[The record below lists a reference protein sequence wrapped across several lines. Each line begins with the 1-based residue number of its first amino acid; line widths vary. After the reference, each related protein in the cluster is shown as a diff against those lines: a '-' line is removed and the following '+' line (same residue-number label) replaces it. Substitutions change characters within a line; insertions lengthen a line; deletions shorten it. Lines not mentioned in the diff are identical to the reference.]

1 MSLMDMS
8 DRAAFRVVDRSI
20 VAEIR
25 RAAGARA
32 RAMGWND
39 TACGESEIVAT
50 EVATNLVK
58 HARDGVVALAAAPE
72 APEGSLVVVAVDR
85 GPGMTDLARSFTDGF
100 STSGSPG
107 TGLGAI
113 RRLAYETDVVSTPD
127 GTVMVAE
134 LRNRG
139 AAGAAAAPLPVRL
152 AGFGVPKDGQVVS
165 GDAWA
170 HRWFDHRLAIMV
182 CDGLGHGYEASK
194 CAARAMECFAGTG
207 WETPKQ
213 LLQLANEA
221 LRPTR
226 GAAAAAVL
234 IDPKE
239 RRVRFCGVGNIAGG
253 IVADGR
259 AQHMV
264 SHNGIVGAASRI
276 AEFEYAW
283 PPRATLIM
291 HSDGL
296 SARWQLQRWAGIW
309 GRHPALIA
317 GMAYR
322 DLARG
327 TDDAVVV
334 VATEHALTS

>member
-1 MSLMDMS
+1 MDVS
-8 DRAAFRVVDRSI
+8 SAAAFRMYDRSS
-20 VAEIR
+20 VAEVR

-32 RAMGWND
+32 RALGWND

-50 EVATNLVK
+50 EVATNLLK
-58 HARDGVVALAAAPE
+58 HARDGVVALSSASNGATG
-72 APEGSLVVVAVDR
+72 GSMLVVAVDR
-85 GPGMTDLARSFTDGF
+85 GPGIADLARSFTDGF

-113 RRLAYETDVVSTPD
+113 KRLAYETDVVSAPD

-134 LRNRG
+134 LRNRAPA
-139 AAGAAAAPLPVRL
+139 AAGKSPAPLRL
-152 AGFGVPKDGQVVS
+152 AGFGVPKEGQIVS

-170 HRWFDHRLAIMV
+170 HRWLEEKLAIIV
-182 CDGLGHGYEASK
+182 CDGLGHGYEAAK
-194 CAARAMECFAGTG
+194 AASRAIECFAGKD

-213 LLQLANEA
+213 ALELGNDA

-226 GAAAAAVL
+226 GAAAAIAIV
-234 IDPKE
+234 DPKA
-239 RRVRFCGVGNIAGG
+239 RRVRFCGVGNIVAG
-253 IVADGR
+253 IVADDR
-259 AQHMV
+259 VHHLV
-264 SHNGIVGAASRI
+264 SHNGILGAASRI
-276 AEFEYAW
+276 AEFDYDW
-283 PPRATLIM
+283 PRGATLIM

-296 SARWQLQRWAGIW
+296 SGRWHTSRWGAVW
-309 GRHPALIA
+309 RRHPALIA

-334 VATEHALTS
+334 VASEHVPTP

>member
-1 MSLMDMS
+1 MDLS
-8 DRAAFRVVDRSI
+8 DPTAFRVADRSI
-20 VAEIR
+20 VAEVR
-25 RAAGARA
+25 RAAAARA
-32 RAMGWND
+32 RALGWNE
-39 TACGESEIVAT
+39 TACGETEIVAT
-50 EVATNLVK
+50 EVATNLAK
-58 HARDGVVALAAAPE
+58 HARDGVIALAAPPE
-72 APEGSLVVVAVDR
+72 APAGSLLVVAVDR
-85 GPGMTDLARSFTDGF
+85 GPGIADLARSFRDGF

-113 RRLAYETDVVSTPD
+113 RRLAYETDVVSTPE
-127 GTVMVAE
+127 GTVMIAE

-139 AAGAAAAPLPVRL
+139 LAPAVDGPAPVRI
-152 AGFGVPKDGQVVS
+152 AGFVVPKEGQVVS

-170 HRWFDHRLAIMV
+170 HRWLDHRLAIMV
-182 CDGLGHGYEASK
+182 CDGLGHGYEAAR
-194 CAARAMECFAGTG
+194 CAERAVESFGSTG
-207 WETPKQ
+207 WQTPKQ
-213 LLQLANEA
+213 LLELANEA

-239 RRVRFCGVGNIAGG
+239 RRVRYCGVGNIAGG

-259 AQHMV
+259 AHHMV
-264 SHNGIVGAASRI
+264 SHNGILGAASRI

-283 PPRATLIM
+283 PPGATLIM

-296 SARWQLQRWAGIW
+296 SARWQPQRWAGIW

-317 GMAYR
+317 GMVYR
-322 DLARG
+322 DFARG

-334 VATEHALTS
+334 VATEHALAS

>member
-1 MSLMDMS
+1 MDMS
-8 DRAAFRVVDRSI
+8 DGAAFRIADRSS
-20 VAEIR
+20 VAEVR

-32 RAMGWND
+32 RAMGWSD

-58 HARDGVVALAAAPE
+58 HARDGVVALASGPDV
-72 APEGSLVVVAVDR
+72 PDGSLLVVAVDR
-85 GPGMTDLARSFTDGF
+85 GPGITDLERSFADGF

-113 RRLAYETDVVSTPD
+113 RRLAHESDVVSTPD

-134 LRNRG
+134 LRNCG
-139 AAGAAAAPLPVRL
+139 LASAAGGRPPPVRL
-152 AGFGVPKDGQVVS
+152 AGFGLPKEGQVVS

-170 HRWFDHRLAIMV
+170 HRWLDRRLAIMV
-182 CDGLGHGYEASK
+182 CDGLGHGYEAAK
-194 CAARAMECFAGTG
+194 CAARAIECFGGAG
-207 WETPKQ
+207 WATPKQ
-213 LLQLANEA
+213 LLELANEA

-226 GAAAAAVL
+226 GAAAAVAL
-234 IDPKE
+234 IDLEE

-253 IVADGR
+253 IVAEGR
-259 AQHMV
+259 AHHMV
-264 SHNGIVGAASRI
+264 SHNGILGAASRI

-283 PPRATLIM
+283 PPGATLIM

-334 VATEHALTS
+334 VATEHALAT

>member
-1 MSLMDMS
+1 MDMS
-8 DRAAFRVVDRSI
+8 MPNVFRVADRSV
-20 VAEIR
+20 VADVR
-25 RAAGARA
+25 RAAAARA

-50 EVATNLVK
+50 ELATNLVK
-58 HARDGVVALAAAPE
+58 HARDGVVALASAAD
-72 APEGSLVVVAVDR
+72 APGDMLLVAVDR
-85 GPGMTDLARSFTDGF
+85 GPGISDLARSFTDGF
-100 STSGSPG
+100 STAGSSG

-113 RRLAYETDVVSTPD
+113 RRLAYATDVVSAPD

-139 AAGAAAAPLPVRL
+139 AATSARWPIRL
-152 AGFGVPKDGQVVS
+152 AGFGVPKDGQLVS

-170 HRWFDHRLAIMV
+170 HRWLDGRLAIIV
-182 CDGLGHGYEASK
+182 CDGLGHGYEANKS
-194 CAARAMECFAGTG
+194 ATRAIECFHAES
-207 WETPKQ
+207 WETPKD
-213 LLQLANEA
+213 LLELANEA

-226 GAAAAAVL
+226 GAAAALALV
-234 IDPKE
+234 DPE
-239 RRVRFCGVGNIAGG
+239 IRRVRFCGVGNIVAGV
-253 IVADGR
+253 IADGR
-259 AQHMV
+259 AHHMV
-264 SHNGIVGAASRI
+264 SHNGILGAASRI

-283 PPRATLIM
+283 PQGATLMM

-296 SARWQLQRWAGIW
+296 TSRWPLQRWEGIW
-309 GRHPALIA
+309 RRHPALIA

-334 VATEHALTS
+334 VASEHASSP